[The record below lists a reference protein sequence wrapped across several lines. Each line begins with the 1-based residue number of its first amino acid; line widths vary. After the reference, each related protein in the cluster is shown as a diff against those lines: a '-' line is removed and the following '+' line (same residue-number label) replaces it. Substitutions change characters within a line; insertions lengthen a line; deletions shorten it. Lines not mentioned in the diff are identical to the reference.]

1 MDSIWRKAFSSSGVS
16 VVDEVETERV
26 DTVDS
31 YSEEGGEQA
40 SASSQM
46 YLSTSWRNS
55 SMPSWYMVMM
65 RDPSTLWMISVVP
78 H

>member
-1 MDSIWRKAFSSSGVS
+1 

-31 YSEEGGEQA
+31 YSEEEGERA

-65 RDPSTLWMISVVP
+65 RDPSMLWMISVVP
-78 H
+78 C